1 LHGRARRVATPAR
14 AARVP
19 SGAASWIAPLAL
31 TRWSA
36 LLRIVG
42 QLLDTRRVAACSID
56 AAVAVLN
63 APRECEVRAMVG
75 DEMVV
80 DGDDVQIHLT
90 QVRTRQIA
98 VQQPSTSLE
107 DDEPHRPWWAF
118 WQRG

>member
-1 LHGRARRVATPAR
+1 
-14 AARVP
+14 
-19 SGAASWIAPLAL
+19 
-31 TRWSA
+31 
-36 LLRIVG
+36 
-42 QLLDTRRVAACSID
+42 
-56 AAVAVLN
+56 
-63 APRECEVRAMVG
+63 MVG